1 MYSIKALQDIFSES
15 LSGQEFKQSPPEL
28 YDPVRYILSHGGKR
42 LRPVL
47 LLAGCDLFGGD
58 IKPALSPAI
67 GIELF
72 HNFTLLHDDIMD
84 QAPLRRGKSTVHKKW
99 DTNIAILSGDTLF
112 ALAYQYLLQC
122 DSDALPQVMEVFTR
136 TAIEVCEG
144 QQWDMN
150 FEYQKDV
157 SIDQYLEM
165 IRLKTAVLFACSL
178 KIGALI
184 ARADATGANNLY
196 DCGMHLGIAFQL
208 QDDLL
213 DIYSDEE
220 VFGKKSGGDIVANK
234 KTYPYLKALEMADK
248 GLRSRLLQLFDGT
261 AGDVMAKVAEVKG
274 IYSQLS
280 IKEHT
285 LDAMH
290 GYYAKALVNL
300 GSIPVDNERK
310 SILESLIHGM
320 QERIS

>member
-1 MYSIKALQDIFSES
+1 MYSIKTLQEIFSES
-15 LSGQEFKQSPPEL
+15 LSGQEFEPSPPEL

-58 IKPALSPAI
+58 IQKALSPAI

-112 ALAYQYLLQC
+112 ALAYQYLLKC
-122 DSDALPQVMEVFTR
+122 ERNVLPEVMEVFTR

-150 FEYQKDV
+150 FEDQTDI

-178 KIGALI
+178 KIGALTGG
-184 ARADATGANNLY
+184 ADKAAANNLY
-196 DCGMHLGIAFQL
+196 DCGMYLGIAFQL

-213 DIYSDEE
+213 DVYSDEE

-234 KTYPYLKALEMADK
+234 KTYPYLKALEMADDHHHDRLT
-248 GLRSRLLQLFDGT
+248 GLLRGQ
-261 AGDVMAKVAEVKG
+261 AGDDAAKVAEVKA
-274 IYSQLS
+274 IYARFN
-280 IKEHT
+280 IREHT
-285 LDAMH
+285 LDAMNE
-290 GYYAKALVNL
+290 YYSKALGNL
-300 GSIPVDNERK
+300 ESIQVGNERK
-310 SILESLIHGM
+310 IILESLVHEM
-320 QERIS
+320 KDRTY

>member
-1 MYSIKALQDIFSES
+1 MISIKTLQKIFSES
-15 LSGQEFKQSPPEL
+15 LSSQEFKESPSQL

-47 LLAGCDLFGGD
+47 LMAGCDLFGGD
-58 IKPALSPAI
+58 IRKAIFPAI

-84 QAPLRRGKSTVHKKW
+84 QAPLRRGRFTVHKKW

-112 ALAYQYLLQC
+112 ALAYKYLLKC
-122 DSDALPQVMEVFTR
+122 DREVLPEVTEVFTQ

-150 FEYQKDV
+150 FENQTDV
-157 SIDQYLEM
+157 SIAGYLEM
-165 IRLKTAVLFACSL
+165 IRLKTAVLFACSF

-184 ARADATGANNLY
+184 GGADAIGANSLY
-196 DCGMHLGIAFQL
+196 HCGLNMGTAFQL

-213 DIYSDEE
+213 DVYSDEK
-220 VFGKKSGGDIVANK
+220 VFGKKTGGDIIANK
-234 KTYPYLKALEMADK
+234 KTYPYLKALEMA
-248 GLRSRLLQLFDGT
+248 GSSHYERLIHLFTGQTTDD
-261 AGDVMAKVAEVKG
+261 AAKVAEVIE
-274 IYSQLS
+274 IYSLLK

-285 LDAMH
+285 LEAMDD
-290 GYYAKALVNL
+290 YYSKALKNL
-300 GSIPVDNERK
+300 GEIPVSHDRK
-310 SILESLIHGM
+310 IVLESLIHEM
-320 QERIS
+320 KERNF

>member
-1 MYSIKALQDIFSES
+1 MYSIKTLQKIFSES
-15 LSGQEFKQSPPEL
+15 LSGQHFKESPSQL

-47 LLAGCDLFGGD
+47 LMAGCDLFGAD
-58 IKPALSPAI
+58 IRKALFPAI

-112 ALAYQYLLQC
+112 ALAYQYMLRC
-122 DSDALPQVMEVFTR
+122 DRGVLPEVMEVFTQ

-150 FEYQKDV
+150 FENQTDV
-157 SIDQYLEM
+157 SIDGYLEM

-178 KIGALI
+178 KIGALTGG
-184 ARADATGANNLY
+184 ADAIGANSLY
-196 DCGMHLGIAFQL
+196 LCGMNMGIAFQL

-213 DIYSDEE
+213 DVYSAEE
-220 VFGKKSGGDIVANK
+220 VFGKKTGGDIVANK
-234 KTYPYLKALEMADK
+234 KTYLYLKALEMAGGSQYD
-248 GLRSRLLQLFDGT
+248 RLIHLFSGQTTDD
-261 AGDVMAKVAEVKG
+261 AAKVAEVKE
-274 IYSQLS
+274 IYSLLK

-285 LDAMH
+285 LEAMNN
-290 GYYAKALVNL
+290 YYSKALKNL
-300 GSIPVDNERK
+300 SEILVSNDRK
-310 SILESLIHGM
+310 IVLESLINEM
-320 QERIS
+320 RERNF